1 MYGTP
6 GEKGMRLNPR
16 LDFIAHTHGLVFA
29 PAEVRCSG
37 TPATDPLLDFVTVS
51 TRPEAD
57 PRCPRIIAG
66 KQTLILP
73 WRASGEPPETHACA
87 P

>member
-16 LDFIAHTHGLVFA
+16 LDFITHTHGLVVA
-29 PAEVRCSG
+29 HAEVRCSG

-51 TRPEAD
+51 TRPEPD
-57 PRCPRIIAG
+57 TRCSQLTAG
-66 KQTLILP
+66 KRTLKL
-73 WRASGEPPETHACA
+73 R
-87 P
+87 

>member
-51 TRPEAD
+51 TRPEPDA
-57 PRCPRIIAG
+57 RRLQLNAA
-66 KQTLILP
+66 KRTLVL
-73 WRASGEPPETHACA
+73 R
-87 P
+87 